1 VVDVDDYLSISVL
14 IYSEEGYPEGADL
27 IGSIEF
33 TPTLLSI
40 SPTSGSS
47 AGSWI
52 KVTGTGF
59 GNETTGLNIQDTTT
73 GLEICL

>member
-1 VVDVDDYLSISVL
+1 MDVDDYLSVSIE
-14 IYSEEGYPEGADL
+14 IYSQEGYPEGADL
-27 IGSIEF
+27 IGSLEF

-40 SPTSGSS
+40 SPSSGSS

-59 GNETTGLNIQDTTT
+59 GSETTGLNIQDNST
-73 GLEICL
+73 ESAIC